1 MNATYAIL
9 LGILEGLTEFL
20 PISSTAH
27 MVIGSHL
34 LGIDI
39 TSESVKVFEIAV
51 QLGAVAAIPIYY
63 RHIFFKQKTILTL
76 LAAFIPTAIIGLLLK
91 EFSLI
96 LLESLFVIA
105 WALIIGGCILIA
117 IEWYIKKYPHKKV
130 RTITPGIASMIGS
143 AQSLALIP
151 GTSRSGASIAAGLL
165 LGIPREKIAEFSF
178 LLSVPTLGAAASLAL
193 LQADI
198 SVITPEFFSVL
209 IAGMVSAG
217 ITAAVVIH
225 VFMNL
230 IRKYTF
236 IPFGV
241 YRIIIGILILTF
253 FA

>member
-39 TSESVKVFEIAV
+39 THESVKVFEIAV

-63 RHIFFKQKTILTL
+63 RHIFFQQKTILTL

-130 RTITPGIASMIGS
+130 RTVTPGIASMIGS

-151 GTSRSGASIAAGLL
+151 GVSRSGASIAAGLL

-198 SVITPEFFSVL
+198 SVITPEFFRVL
-209 IAGMVSAG
+209 IVGMVSAG

-241 YRIIIGILILTF
+241 YRIILGILILTF